1 MLLIFLDYIFRRS
14 SSKRLSGSTPD
25 STLELSVKVSSI
37 YVTGETDPVGGSD
50 SPVTYML

>member
-1 MLLIFLDYIFRRS
+1 MPLIFLDCIFRRS

-37 YVTGETDPVGGSD
+37 YVTGESD
-50 SPVTYML
+50 QILP